1 MTTDEL
7 IYTTARGGSP
17 MNPGLPA
24 ALAYLLVAQAKHET
38 GNFTSNFY
46 RKYNNLFGYSYVPGA
61 AYQSGPGTVAD
72 NGQPIAAYSSPE
84 KSVYELID
92 WLYRRRSEGKM
103 PDFNTIIDADQYA
116 RLLKSAG
123 YYGDTVEN
131 YAAGLKRFF
140 LDNPAAASAGGFG
153 MVALVVWLVWRFGK

>member
-1 MTTDEL
+1 N
-7 IYTTARGGSP
+7 
-17 MNPGLPA
+17 NPI
-24 ALAYLLVAQAKHET
+24 
-38 GNFTSNFY
+38 
-46 RKYNNLFGYSYVPGA
+46 GYSYVRGA
-61 AYQSGPGTVAD
+61 AYQFGPGRVAD
-72 NGQPIAAYSSPE
+72 NGQPIAAYRPLE
-84 KSVYELID
+84 NSVYELID

-140 LDNPAAASAGGFG
+140 LDNPVASTGGGLLILAIVLSFIFRKR
-153 MVALVVWLVWRFGK
+153 LF